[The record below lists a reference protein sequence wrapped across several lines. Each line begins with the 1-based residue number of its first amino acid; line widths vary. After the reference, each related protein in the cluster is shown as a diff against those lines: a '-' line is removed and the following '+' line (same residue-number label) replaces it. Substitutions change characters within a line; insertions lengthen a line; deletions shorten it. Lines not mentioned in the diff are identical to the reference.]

1 MNVCIIVSNFY
12 PKISKLLIK
21 GATDKLKK
29 NNVFNF
35 RIIYVPGTHEIP
47 VVISNFIKK
56 YDGFVALGCIIRGE
70 TYHFELIANE
80 VSRKIMDLSIQSNKP
95 IGFGIITCENMQ
107 QAKARSN
114 KIETWSNT
122 KESFRQAKKNNKGIE
137 AAVVVVNNIHW

>member
-35 RIIYVPGTHEIP
+35 RIINVPGTHEIP

-56 YDGFVALGCIIRGE
+56 YDGFVALGCIIKGE
-70 TYHFELIANE
+70 TPHFNYLCSSTFSSLIN
-80 VSRKIMDLSIQSNKP
+80 LSVKSKVP
-95 IGFGIITCENMQ
+95 IGNGILTCNNM
-107 QAKARSN
+107 
-114 KIETWSNT
+114 
-122 KESFRQAKKNNKGIE
+122 RQALKRADPKKINKGGS
-137 AAVVVVNNIHW
+137 AAGALISILKIIK